1 MHFTTA
7 HLPKTY
13 ICTQVNMSSYTKEE
27 YFMSLS
33 TVRQHVSKTQQWIIK
48 HVTIAIQ
55 FIERHIPV
63 LPVFANAR
71 NNNT

>member
-27 YFMSLS
+27 YFYVFKHCETTCFKNPTMDYQTCDYRD
-33 TVRQHVSKTQQWIIK
+33 TVHRKTYPGVTSFRQCKEQ
-48 HVTIAIQ
+48 
-55 FIERHIPV
+55 
-63 LPVFANAR
+63 
-71 NNNT
+71 